1 MRSDI
6 LRDDYRF
13 APHRSLLKSLG
24 YTDEELARPLIGV
37 ANSGNELVPGH
48 QHLDMITAAVKNGI
62 YLAGGT
68 PFEFRTIGV
77 CDGIAMGHAGMKY
90 SLASREIIA
99 DSCEIVARAYP
110 FDGLV
115 FVPNCD
121 KIVPGMLMA
130 LLRLNIPGLLVSGGP
145 MLAGNFRGKKVDLI
159 SVFEAVGQRSVE
171 KITDE
176 DLKALEEA
184 ACPGC
189 GSCAGMFTANS
200 MNCLTEGLGLGL
212 PGNGTI
218 PAVDS
223 RRVRL
228 AKEAGMKVMELV
240 RKNKKPR
247 EIADSTAFANAI
259 VLDMALGASSNT
271 VLHLPAI
278 AAEAGINLSLA
289 EFDLI
294 SKKTPNL
301 CRISPAGKYRME
313 DLDQAGGIPAVFSEL
328 AKAKLLDL
336 SAQTVSGKTI
346 GEIASQNKPAD
357 PEVIRPIEN
366 PHSPEGG
373 IAILFGN
380 LAPDG
385 AVVKQ
390 SAVNKNHLSHTGPA
404 RVFDAE
410 EAALDAILNNQIK
423 DGSVIIIRYEGPK
436 GGPGMREML
445 SVTSALVGAGRD
457 DKIALI
463 TDGRFSGGTRGLAI
477 GHVSPEAAAGGPCA
491 LVIDN
496 DIIEIDLP
504 RRVLNLKVS
513 EAELEKRKKSW
524 KPAEPKVKE
533 GYLYRYSRAVSS
545 AAQGAVVK

>member
-1 MRSDI
+1 
-6 LRDDYRF
+6 
-13 APHRSLLKSLG
+13 
-24 YTDEELARPLIGV
+24 
-37 ANSGNELVPGH
+37 
-48 QHLDMITAAVKNGI
+48 
-62 YLAGGT
+62 
-68 PFEFRTIGV
+68 
-77 CDGIAMGHAGMKY
+77 MGHEGMKY

-99 DSCEIVARAYP
+99 DSCEIMAKSYP

-115 FVPNCD
+115 LIPGCD
-121 KIVPGMLMA
+121 KIIPGMLMA
-130 LLRLNIPGLLVSGGP
+130 LLRMNIPGLLVCGGP
-145 MLAGNFRGKKVDLI
+145 MLAGKFRGKKVDLI
-159 SVFEAVGQRSVE
+159 SVFEAVGRRSVE
-171 KITDE
+171 KITDQ
-176 DLKALEEA
+176 DLKALEEV

-200 MNCLTEGLGLGL
+200 MNCLTEGIGLGL

-228 AKEAGMKVMELV
+228 AKETGMKAVELV
-240 RKNKKPR
+240 QQNKKPR
-247 EIADSTAFANAI
+247 EIASSAAFANAI

-278 AAEAGINLSLA
+278 AAEAGIELSLA
-289 EFDLI
+289 EFDRI

-301 CRISPAGKYRME
+301 CRISPNGEHRME
-313 DLDQAGGIPAVFSEL
+313 DLDQAGGIPAVLSEL
-328 AKAKLLDL
+328 AKANLLDV
-336 SAQTVSGKTI
+336 SAMTVIGKTI
-346 GEIASQNKPAD
+346 GEIASQARVAD
-357 PEVIRPIEN
+357 PEVIRPIKN
-366 PHSPEGG
+366 PYSREGG
-373 IAILFGN
+373 IAIFFGN
-380 LAPDG
+380 LAPEG

-390 SAVNKNHLSHTGPA
+390 SAVNEAHLTHTGPA

-410 EAALDAILNNQIK
+410 EEALDAILKNQIK
-423 DGSVIIIRYEGPK
+423 DGSVIVIRYEGPK

-457 DKIALI
+457 DKMALI

-477 GHVSPEAAAGGPCA
+477 GHVSPEAAAGGPIA
-491 LVIDN
+491 LVNDG

-504 RRVLNLKVS
+504 KRKLNLKVS
-513 EAELEKRKKSW
+513 EAELEKRRKSW
-524 KPAEPKVKE
+524 RPIEPKVKE

>member
-1 MRSDI
+1 M
-6 LRDDYRF
+6 L
-13 APHRSLLKSLG
+13 
-24 YTDEELARPLIGV
+24 T
-37 ANSGNELVPGH
+37 
-48 QHLDMITAAVKNGI
+48 
-62 YLAGGT
+62 GT
-68 PFEFRTIGV
+68 
-77 CDGIAMGHAGMKY
+77 
-90 SLASREIIA
+90 
-99 DSCEIVARAYP
+99 
-110 FDGLV
+110 
-115 FVPNCD
+115 
-121 KIVPGMLMA
+121 
-130 LLRLNIPGLLVSGGP
+130 
-145 MLAGNFRGKKVDLI
+145 FRGKKVDLI
-159 SVFEAVGQRSVE
+159 SVFEAVGQRSIG

-176 DLKALEEA
+176 ELKALEEV

-212 PGNGTI
+212 SGNGTI

-228 AKEAGMKVMELV
+228 AKEAGMKVLELV

-247 EIADSTAFANAI
+247 EIANQAAFTNAI

-278 AAEAGINLSLA
+278 AAEAGINLSLV
-289 EFDLI
+289 EFDRI

-301 CRISPAGKYRME
+301 CHISPSGTHRME
-313 DLDQAGGIPAVFSEL
+313 DLDQAGGIPAVLSEL
-328 AKAKLLDL
+328 AKANLLDL
-336 SAQTVSGKTI
+336 TALTVTGKTI
-346 GEIASQNKPAD
+346 GQIASQARVAD
-357 PEVIRPIEN
+357 PKVIRPIKDPYN
-366 PHSPEGG
+366 REGG
-373 IAILFGN
+373 IAIFFGN
-380 LAPDG
+380 LAPEG

-390 SAVNKNHLSHTGPA
+390 SAVNEAHLTHTGPA

-410 EAALDAILNNQIK
+410 EEALNAILKNQVAE
-423 DGSVIIIRYEGPK
+423 GSVIIIRYEGPK

-457 DKIALI
+457 DKMALI

-477 GHVSPEAAAGGPCA
+477 GHVSPEAAAGGPIA
-491 LVIDN
+491 LVIDG

-504 RRVLNLKVS
+504 QRRLNLKVS
-513 EAELEKRKKSW
+513 DAELEKRKKSW
-524 KPAEPKVKE
+524 QPREPKVKE